1 WYIFQGLAVAPN
13 LERGRHLAPI
23 FVVPLVA
30 FLLPASQDS
39 IEMLTRRPR
48 PWFAALVGFNL
59 LALLIELGKR
69 NVNGF
74 AYFNF

>member
-1 WYIFQGLAVAPN
+1 MKYAFGLLIGILIVFI
-13 LERGRHLAPI
+13 LAPI

-30 FLLPASQDS
+30 FLLPASQDI